1 MLWPVV
7 KPPQSSLYWLDE
19 VHKNFYSLL
28 FRTEEYLDCF
38 PAEFRT
44 VLDASA
50 KTNEYFASVY
60 QKYNQLSDEH
70 KVSFRQIYDQ
80 QIGIIPI
87 YSDVRIALLKPN
99 LKAPGT
105 TEHKELWKAS
115 KKLGGYLYSTT
126 LGLQCFSN
134 AMAEKFDDVEFSNM
148 HEHYQEFKRLNTQIC
163 SFCGLSPMTAEVL
176 IEPEDGADLPEEK
189 QRRASYDHYL
199 PKAHYPFLAVDFNN
213 LIPCCDTCNEDFKEE
228 KDALIDNDER
238 TLSFVPYSQEQ
249 VQLKATYTKK
259 VGGFYKMRVGVL
271 ETDCDIEKKGNT
283 WNRIFKV
290 KGRVNHLL
298 KEGFTEEWLAPLL
311 ADVVQVDVAKR
322 KLQREAN
329 RHDVRKKVAK
339 EAYYKALSFYH
350 LANSSDEVVEDLLI
364 AIKDIYEPR
373 SNAL

>member
-19 VHKNFYSLL
+19 VHKNFYRSM
-28 FRTEEYLDCF
+28 FQDEELADCF

-50 KTNEYFASVY
+50 KTNTYFANVY
-60 QKYNQLSDEH
+60 QEYNQLLDEH
-70 KVSFRQIYDQ
+70 KAYFRQIYDQ

-99 LKAPGT
+99 VKAPCT
-105 TEHKELWKAS
+105 TEHKELWKAC

-134 AMAEKFDDVEFSNM
+134 ALTNKFGDVEFANM
-148 HEHYQEFKRLNTQIC
+148 NEHYQEFKRLNTPIC

-176 IEPEDGADLPEEK
+176 IEPEDGADLTEEK

-228 KDALIDNDER
+228 KDALIDGDAR
-238 TLSFVPYSQEQ
+238 TLSFVPYSHEQ
-249 VQLKATYTKK
+249 VQLRATYVKRT
-259 VGGFYKMRVGVL
+259 GDFYKMRVGVL
-271 ETDCDIEKKGNT
+271 DTGCDIEKKGKT

-290 KGRVNHLL
+290 QGRVNHLL
-298 KEGFTEEWLAPLL
+298 DEAFTEEWLAPLL
-311 ADVVQVDVAKR
+311 ADVEQVDVAKR
-322 KLQREAN
+322 KLQREAD

-339 EAYYKALSFYH
+339 EAYYKALSFSH
-350 LANSSDEVVEDLLI
+350 LASSSDEIVEDLLI
-364 AIKDIYEPR
+364 TIKDIYEPR